1 MDEDSFSVVSD
12 QSSILAY
19 SGDEWVPSDSEQ
31 EESTAGEATAER
43 LILNNMAAR
52 AVALHPRSSLRP
64 CRAYCSDLLYTPL
77 TDHFVLLIKAIAKK
91 YFKLRLHHFSK
102 KFNESIHKNKLHNV
116 HGAMVIYSTSVAYP
130 SSTLFNHVFTKMYSS
145 SKESDNNDFNK
156 IEKIDRALFVRL
168 LSDHSVLL
176 SKSKTPAVVN
186 AKKEAWET
194 LRSDYCQLIKAL
206 NNVKSTVKKKT
217 DVKVTG
223 NRKIKLQ
230 PWEKTFLELI
240 EDDNPVFHKIPGN
253 ISVGTSAG
261 PPVQQPTSDDIQESL
276 PNTETEG
283 KPNKNEEPKSQET
296 KKPMKTKSDADHH
309 KNKIRKSEKMVSN
322 HEADETKDLSTPQL
336 QRIVLL
342 QQYKLNKIKLEKE
355 TILLETMK
363 KQTIEKSTQTDV
375 TVDDCHTLFTL

>member
-1 MDEDSFSVVSD
+1 MFEGQHYGLLWHHRRKKKNIPRDSTE
-12 QSSILAY
+12 ILAQITFVENTRASLVE
-19 SGDEWVPSDSEQ
+19 SGKTQALTRGVVH
-31 EESTAGEATAER
+31 
-43 LILNNMAAR
+43 AR
-52 AVALHPRSSLRP
+52 P
-64 CRAYCSDLLYTPL
+64 
-77 TDHFVLLIKAIAKK
+77 
-91 YFKLRLHHFSK
+91 
-102 KFNESIHKNKLHNV
+102 
-116 HGAMVIYSTSVAYP
+116 IYSTSVAYP
-130 SSTLFNHVFTKMYSS
+130 SFTLFNHVFTKMYSS
-145 SKESDNNDFNK
+145 SEESDNNDFNK

-176 SKSKTPAVVN
+176 SKSKTPAVMN

-194 LRSDYCQLIKAL
+194 LRSDYCGALGKQVTVGQLIKAL

>member
-1 MDEDSFSVVSD
+1 MKKGKHGNLKLKHGSSDTSFERAHLVELNAANRISKGLSNQKWRVV
-12 QSSILAY
+12 L
-19 SGDEWVPSDSEQ
+19 GTHC
-31 EESTAGEATAER
+31 EEA
-43 LILNNMAAR
+43 
-52 AVALHPRSSLRP
+52 
-64 CRAYCSDLLYTPL
+64 
-77 TDHFVLLIKAIAKK
+77 F
-91 YFKLRLHHFSK
+91 
-102 KFNESIHKNKLHNV
+102 
-116 HGAMVIYSTSVAYP
+116 
-130 SSTLFNHVFTKMYSS
+130 
-145 SKESDNNDFNK
+145 
-156 IEKIDRALFVRL
+156 
-168 LSDHSVLL
+168 HS
-176 SKSKTPAVVN
+176 
-186 AKKEAWET
+186 
-194 LRSDYCQLIKAL
+194 
-206 NNVKSTVKKKT
+206 
-217 DVKVTG
+217 
-223 NRKIKLQ
+223 
-230 PWEKTFLELI
+230 
-240 EDDNPVFHKIPGN
+240 N
-253 ISVGTSAG
+253 ISVGTSAR

>member
-1 MDEDSFSVVSD
+1 M
-12 QSSILAY
+12 
-19 SGDEWVPSDSEQ
+19 
-31 EESTAGEATAER
+31 
-43 LILNNMAAR
+43 
-52 AVALHPRSSLRP
+52 H
-64 CRAYCSDLLYTPL
+64 
-77 TDHFVLLIKAIAKK
+77 
-91 YFKLRLHHFSK
+91 
-102 KFNESIHKNKLHNV
+102 
-116 HGAMVIYSTSVAYP
+116 
-130 SSTLFNHVFTKMYSS
+130 SS
-145 SKESDNNDFNK
+145 SEESDNDINK
-156 IEKIDRALFVRL
+156 IEIIDRTLFVRL
-168 LSDHSVLL
+168 LSDHIVLL
-176 SKSKTPAVVN
+176 SKSKTPAVMN

-194 LRSDYCQLIKAL
+194 LRSDYCGALGKQVTVGQLIKAL

-283 KPNKNEEPKSQET
+283 KPNKNEEPKSHET
-296 KKPMKTKSDADHH
+296 KKPMKTKSDADLH
-309 KNKIRKSEKMVSN
+309 KNKIRKSENIVSN
-322 HEADETKDLSTPQL
+322 HEADETKYLSTPQL

-363 KQTIEKSTQTDV
+363 KQTVEMSTQTDV
-375 TVDDCHTLFTL
+375 TVDDCHTLYTM